1 LADPRVEAEVADQLL
16 GARVQIPTEVGQGYQ
31 GEAGQH
37 SEMMSATVPI

>member
-1 LADPRVEAEVADQLL
+1 MLNVKGHLKKLIQSIAGEL
-16 GARVQIPTEVGQGYQ
+16 QIPTEVGQGYQ